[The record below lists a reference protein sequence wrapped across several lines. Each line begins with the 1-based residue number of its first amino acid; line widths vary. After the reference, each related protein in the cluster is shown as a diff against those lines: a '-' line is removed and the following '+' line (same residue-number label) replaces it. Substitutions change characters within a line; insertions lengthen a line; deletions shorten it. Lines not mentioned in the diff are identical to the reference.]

1 MKIRVMGTANECE
14 VAKTYYLAIGKQEN
28 VKSVSVSK
36 PYANRNSVNIY
47 RLYIEVECS
56 DEMGT
61 VTTSPKS
68 PKTGMRVAGS
78 DLRRI

>member
-47 RLYIEVECS
+47 RLYIEV
-56 DEMGT
+56 
-61 VTTSPKS
+61 
-68 PKTGMRVAGS
+68 
-78 DLRRI
+78 